1 MMAAI
6 STRWRWL
13 MTDFTFGIIGLC
25 LVAFSPIVLA
35 LFPTLY
41 PRIVGRAFVL
51 GLIIIGGVLSTIL
64 YPE

>member
-1 MMAAI
+1 MFVRI
-6 STRWRWL
+6 FTRRHWL
-13 MTDFTFGIIGLC
+13 MTDLALGIFGLC
-25 LVAFSPIVLA
+25 LVAFSPIILA

>member
-1 MMAAI
+1 
-6 STRWRWL
+6 
-13 MTDFTFGIIGLC
+13 MTDFSLGIFGLC

-51 GLIIIGGVLSTIL
+51 GLIIIGGVLGTML

>member
-1 MMAAI
+1 
-6 STRWRWL
+6 
-13 MTDFTFGIIGLC
+13 MTDLTLGILGLC
-25 LVAFSPIVLA
+25 LVAFSPIILA

-51 GLIIIGGVLSTIL
+51 GLIIIGGVLGTIL

>member
-1 MMAAI
+1 MIASI
-6 STRWRWL
+6 FTRRQWL
-13 MTDFTFGIIGLC
+13 MTDFSLGIFGLC

-51 GLIIIGGVLSTIL
+51 GLIIIGGVLGTML